1 MQKPTVAVVGSFRQH
16 YPQVL
21 AARTV
26 FAEAGVTVT
35 TPLGGDVIDGEVPFV
50 RFDTDPAEWDDP
62 RVQTVALHRIL
73 RADAVYVV
81 APAGYVGRT
90 TCYEVG
96 RCIQAGTPLYF
107 SDAPADL
114 PVTVPDTHIL
124 RPNVLAAYILEGTVT
139 PLLPLHLPELASLE
153 RRLLNGEY
161 DEC

>member
-1 MQKPTVAVVGSFRQH
+1 MPESTVAVIGSFRQH
-16 YPQVL
+16 YSHVL
-21 AARTV
+21 AARAAFV
-26 FAEAGVTVT
+26 EAGVRVS
-35 TPLGGDVIDGEVPFV
+35 TPLGGDVIDEQVPFV
-50 RFDTDPAEWDDP
+50 RFDTDPAEWDDA

-73 RADAVYVV
+73 RADAVYAV

-107 SDAPADL
+107 SESPEDL
-114 PVTVPDTHIL
+114 PIAVPDTHIV

-139 PLLPLHLPELASLE
+139 PLLPLHVPELASLE